1 MILFS
6 VRFDPFTFF
15 SSCIAAYVL
24 YAGCFWIIHF
34 GSQRMSR
41 FGIEICSKSTL
52 LYCKHSKEPNW
63 LLIAQW
69 WQDWVIAFLIS
80 HFPFEIC
87 GKRVN
92 KEAGLGLRISVIYNI
107 YGRKMYLERLDHFI
121 YRSETATLSLRRK
134 KGVLSNNDAEKKRN
148 LNQSDKGEEKKRR
161 K

>member
-1 MILFS
+1 MVTRLS
-6 VRFDPFTFF
+6 
-15 SSCIAAYVL
+15 
-24 YAGCFWIIHF
+24 
-34 GSQRMSR
+34 
-41 FGIEICSKSTL
+41 
-52 LYCKHSKEPNW
+52 YC
-63 LLIAQW
+63 
-69 WQDWVIAFLIS
+69 FLIS

-134 KGVLSNNDAEKKRN
+134 KGVLSNNDAQKKRN